1 MSEAD
6 LVYRER
12 IYHTIYAKQQLID
25 ELNKISDL
33 LYDNS
38 GKKVRFRIETKHWN
52 GYSCEIKKRS
62 VIEIDYKTMLSI
74 VDIAIAKE
82 REYIDKLIEME
93 VNLRMEEKIAE
104 KVEE

>member
-1 MSEAD
+1 MNETDSM
-6 LVYRER
+6 YRER

-33 LYDNS
+33 LYDNN

-62 VIEIDYKTMLSI
+62 VIDINYKTMLSI
-74 VDIAIAKE
+74 VDTAIAKE
-82 REYIDKLIEME
+82 REYINKLIDME
-93 VNLRMEEKIAE
+93 VNLRIEEKML
-104 KVEE
+104 KK